1 MSGAVDSDRGA
12 ELEDCW
18 PWTSEVAQQ
27 TLARL
32 REGRTWKQ
40 CFETALLELDEE
52 RADHLML
59 LAREARAAWLV
70 MLAGE
75 PGRALCIGNACS
87 GAAVALARAGHRVVL
102 VDRSHMRLE
111 LGIAQVRAMAGSK
124 ALAVRIGEGARL
136 PFQSDA
142 FELVLEELHLPQ
154 ARAPWKF
161 DPSELARVC
170 AGELVVSA
178 NNRLG
183 YKRSAGRRADFRVP
197 SPFAFVAGA
206 LSPAH
211 GERTLRG
218 YRAWLRRA
226 GMSEVRAFALYP
238 HQSDFTHLV
247 ALDGGGPR
255 LMIGPKER
263 GNQAKMIATRL
274 GLFPWLTPS
283 FAFIARRE
291 SKSRAKTRLERV
303 LQELS
308 QRTGEPQ
315 PEAEYVHA
323 TRGNTTLVM
332 TRVQG
337 AASDDPRG
345 RWAVHIPLSRQQ
357 EDQLVKHQA
366 RLSLIRERFPALKV
380 PQPLW
385 IGRAA
390 GLTIACERRL
400 DGLTA
405 PQYTG
410 EHGIAARMFSDAARD
425 FSTLIMRPARVFD
438 AADFERLVASRFELV
453 ARFAVVPATI
463 QNLAALCERLRA
475 QLIGTSFPLVLQHAD
490 LRSKHVQLAA
500 DGSVLGYLD
509 WGSSELDD
517 LPYFDLLHLIVHERK
532 HEADLTAQAAWAIV
546 RERKQL
552 REHEQ
557 RALDDYSE
565 RIGLDERVRR
575 AIETMYPVLVAA
587 MAERNW
593 DYSRPRWLS
602 RQFGV

>member
-1 MSGAVDSDRGA
+1 
-12 ELEDCW
+12 
-18 PWTSEVAQQ
+18 
-27 TLARL
+27 
-32 REGRTWKQ
+32 
-40 CFETALLELDEE
+40 
-52 RADHLML
+52 
-59 LAREARAAWLV
+59 
-70 MLAGE
+70 
-75 PGRALCIGNACS
+75 
-87 GAAVALARAGHRVVL
+87 VL
-102 VDRSHMRLE
+102 VDRSQTRLE
-111 LGIAQVRAMAGSK
+111 LGIAQVRAMADSK
-124 ALAVRIGEGARL
+124 ALAVRIGAGPRL
-136 PFQSDA
+136 PFHSGA
-142 FELVLEELHLPQ
+142 FGLVLEELHLPQ
-154 ARAPWKF
+154 ARTPRNF
-161 DPSELARVC
+161 EPNELARVC

-206 LSPAH
+206 LIPAH
-211 GERTLRG
+211 GERSLRG
-218 YRAWLRRA
+218 YRAWLRRG
-226 GMSEVRAFALYP
+226 GMSDVRAFALYP

-263 GNQAKMIATRL
+263 RNQAKMIATRL

-283 FAFIARRE
+283 FALIARCK
-291 SKSRAKTRLERV
+291 SGSRAKTRLERV
-303 LQELS
+303 LQEIS
-308 QRTGEPQ
+308 RRTGEPL

-332 TRVQG
+332 TCVQG
-337 AASDDPRG
+337 AASGDSRG

-357 EDQLVKHQA
+357 EDQLLKHQS

-390 GLTIACERRL
+390 GLTVACERRL

-410 EHGIAARMFSDAARD
+410 DHAIAARMFADAARD
-425 FSTLIMRPARVFD
+425 FAGLTMRPARAFD
-438 AADFERLVASRFELV
+438 VQDFERLVVSRFELV
-453 ARFAVVPATI
+453 ARFAAVPDTI
-463 QNLAALCERLRA
+463 RNLTVLCERLRA
-475 QLIGTSFPLVLQHAD
+475 ELVGASFPLVLQHAD
-490 LRSKHVQLAA
+490 LRSKHVQLSA

-509 WGSSELDD
+509 WGSSELED

-532 HEADLTAQAAWAIV
+532 HEADLTAAAAWAIV
-546 RERKQL
+546 RERKEL

-557 RALDDYSE
+557 RALDDYSD
-565 RIGLDERVRR
+565 RIGLDQRVRR
-575 AIETMYPVLVAA
+575 AIEDMYPVLVAA

-602 RQFGV
+602 RQFGL